1 MTERKYSK
9 DEVDAILGRA
19 IEREH
24 NRGELAHEDL
34 IAAALEIGIPAT
46 TIEAAASEVL
56 AERGERD
63 EIVALRKQQWRGFL
77 RHLVPYLFVNGFLV
91 TLNVLT
97 THFPWSLFPLFGWG
111 IGLVSH
117 LMSVI
122 LPNRWRL
129 ERHLERQR
137 DRERRR
143 QVKEQ
148 IRANAR
154 QIEQNVGR
162 GISAVL
168 QAAADRIAGTSNSEN
183 RDASRRVRYSPTPC
197 APDQGAAQDAPNET
211 SWSRD
216 PEEAKQT
223 PHHRK

>member
-1 MTERKYSK
+1 MTERRYSK
-9 DEVDAILGRA
+9 EEVDAILGRA

-34 IAAALEIGIPAT
+34 VAAALEIGIPAT

-63 EIVALRKQQWRGFL
+63 EIMALRKQQWRGFL

-91 TLNVLT
+91 ALNVLT

-122 LPNRWRL
+122 LPSRWRL

-154 QIEQNVGR
+154 QIEQNVGQ
-162 GISAVL
+162 GISTLL

-183 RDASRRVRYSPTPC
+183 RDGPRRVRYTPVHS
-197 APDQGAAQDAPNET
+197 APDPGVAQDAPNDP
-211 SWSRD
+211 SWSQD
-216 PEEAKQT
+216 PEESQKA
-223 PHHRK
+223 PHRRK